1 MKESLNSNRN
11 SGNSYTNKPPLSG
24 RNGNSGGDAGWDSWD
39 SFEDGGNGGSS
50 NNIRRNNTVGDFR
63 SGGGGGNVPSRSK
76 STENMYSRADLE
88 ASAANKGDFFA
99 RKISENQSRPEGL
112 PPSQGGKYV
121 GFGSSPAP
129 APMKN
134 ADPDVLSVVTQVH
147 D

>member
-11 SGNSYTNKPPLSG
+11 AGNSYSSKPPLSG

-39 SFEDGGNGGSS
+39 SFEDGGNGGN

-63 SGGGGGNVPSRSK
+63 SGGSGGNVPSRSK
-76 STENMYSRADLE
+76 SSENMYSRAELE

-121 GFGSSPAP
+121 GFGSTPAP

-134 ADPDVLSVVTQVH
+134 ADGDVLSVVTQVQL
-147 D
+147 